1 MMTKVTVMWED
12 LDFIV
17 IPYKEVKDLYILGDT
32 TDVVASLDDSLV
44 TLNTVLGSR
53 YVAGIRDFVDSWR
66 SKLMYFQ
73 ETIEEWQACQRNWMH
88 LETIFGS
95 ADIIRQLPGPAKTF
109 QTVDKSW
116 KVIMKQ
122 TNDDPNALKAATGD
136 KNRRDLFRQHNAN
149 LDQIQKD
156 LEDYLETKRM
166 AFPRFYFLSNDE
178 LLEILSQA
186 KEPRAVQPHL
196 RKCFDNLVKLD
207 FGAEEGSV
215 DIVAMFSGEN
225 ERVALGKNLKARG
238 NVEEWLTSVEKRM
251 KESLHSCMKAGL
263 TDYDSRARDE
273 WIYLHPGQVVATVA
287 QMAWARETE
296 AVLKSGSPLG
306 GMGKWSLAYKAELH
320 KLIIKI
326 RGPLTKLV
334 RLVVVALITTDVHA
348 RDIIEELQDREV
360 TSVYDFL
367 WQQQLRYYWD
377 METDDC
383 IINHSDAKVKSISNL
398 HLCIAL

>member
-1 MMTKVTVMWED
+1 MIKVSSMWER

-17 IPYKEVKDLYILGDT
+17 IPYKDVKDLYILGDT
-32 TDVVASLDDSLV
+32 SEVVASLDDSLV
-44 TLNTVLGSR
+44 TVNTVLGSR
-53 YVAGIRDFVDSWR
+53 YVGGIRDFVDSWR

-73 ETIEEWQACQRNWMH
+73 ETLEEWLMCQRNWLY
-88 LETIFGS
+88 LEAIFGS
-95 ADIIRQLPGPAKTF
+95 PDIIRQLPGPAKTF

-116 KVIMKQ
+116 KAIMKQ
-122 TNDDPNALKAATGD
+122 TNDDPNALKAATND

-215 DIVAMFSGEN
+215 DIVAMFSGEG

-238 NVEEWLTSVEKRM
+238 NVEEWLTAVEKRM
-251 KESLHSCMKAGL
+251 KESLHLCMKTGL
-263 TDYDSRARDE
+263 LDYDTKSRDE

-287 QMAWARETE
+287 QVTWARDTE
-296 AVLKSGSPLG
+296 VVLKSINPLL
-306 GMGKWSLAYKAELH
+306 GMDKWSVEYKAELH
-320 KLIIKI
+320 KLIVKI
-326 RGPLTKLV
+326 RGPLPKLV
-334 RLVVVALITTDVHA
+334 RMVIVALVTTDVHA
-348 RDIIEELQDREV
+348 RDIIDELKEREV
-360 TSVYDFL
+360 TSLHDFL

-377 METDDC
+377 TEVDDC
-383 IINHSDAKVKSISNL
+383 VINHSDAKVRKG
-398 HLCIAL
+398 